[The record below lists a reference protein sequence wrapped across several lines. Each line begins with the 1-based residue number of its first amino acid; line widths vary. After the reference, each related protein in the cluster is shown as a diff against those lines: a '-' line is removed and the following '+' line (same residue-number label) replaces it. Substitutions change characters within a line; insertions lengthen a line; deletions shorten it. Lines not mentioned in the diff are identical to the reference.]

1 MSTKLCLW
9 LGLISGA
16 FVGLLLGF
24 LHGVVCCTPPHP
36 PSWAQLALDGIIV
49 AVITV
54 IICAALACLLSHL
67 NILPVFVLALL
78 IGVLIGVLLGPLAY
92 HLPHPLL
99 AMLVCGILGLLI
111 GLLICRI
118 LCRDGRFLAAGVAR

>member
-9 LGLISGA
+9 FGLISGA

-24 LHGVVCCTPPHP
+24 LHGVVCCTPPQP

-54 IICAALACLLSHL
+54 CICAALACLLSHL
-67 NILPVFVLALL
+67 NILPVFVPALL
-78 IGVLIGVLLGPLAY
+78 IGILIGVLLGPLAY

-111 GLLICRI
+111 GLLICRV
-118 LCRDGRFLAAGVAR
+118 LCRDGRFLAAGVSR

>member
-9 LGLISGA
+9 FGLISGA

-24 LHGVVCCTPPHP
+24 LHGVVCCTPPQP

-54 IICAALACLLSHL
+54 SICAAFACLLSRL
-67 NILPVFVLALL
+67 AILPVFVLALL
-78 IGVLIGVLLGPLAY
+78 IGILIGILLGPLAY

-99 AMLVCGILGLLI
+99 ALLLCGILGALI
-111 GLLICRI
+111 GLLMCR
-118 LCRDGRFLAAGVAR
+118 LVCRSERFLAVEVPR